1 MLPKRA
7 GFIPVRLGS
16 RILRTETASLAA
28 LAAVQML
35 WGDFGQDEGV
45 DRCPI
50 ISDQSM
56 MRLSSVYYHL
66 LPLLVLLA
74 AISLACIVAY
84 FIVQGMG
91 EFVPFRK
98 IISKSTQLFLVL
110 SIFPAMAYL
119 KINKEELGF
128 APRPV
133 FLKQLLQGFGLGFMT
148 LMPVFIAQYV
158 LKINVIDE
166 AHIWTFGLVARNMA
180 ISLLLAL
187 IISLI
192 EEPLFRGILLVG
204 LNKKLPVMAAILISS
219 TYYAALH
226 FLSSKTDIP
235 VQELNLF
242 SGFKL
247 LGEAVANLL
256 NPNILSAFFALL
268 LVGIFLGVLRTQ
280 IKSSLGLMYRLSY
293 LLGMANK
300 NEQADYLTRILT
312 RTIFIWS
319 AAMMA

>member
-1 MLPKRA
+1 
-7 GFIPVRLGS
+7 
-16 RILRTETASLAA
+16 
-28 LAAVQML
+28 
-35 WGDFGQDEGV
+35 
-45 DRCPI
+45 
-50 ISDQSM
+50 M
-56 MRLSSVYYHL
+56 MRYLFYTFV
-66 LPLLVLLA
+66 PLLVLLA
-74 AISLACIVAY
+74 AISLACIVSY
-84 FIVQGMG
+84 FIVQGIG

-133 FLKQLLQGFGLGFMT
+133 FLKQLLQGFGLGFIT
-148 LMPVFIAQYV
+148 LMPVFIILYV
-158 LKINVIDE
+158 LEINVIDE
-166 AHIWTFGLVARNMA
+166 THTWTFGLLARDII

-192 EEPLFRGILLVG
+192 EEPLFRGILLAG
-204 LNKKLPVMAAILISS
+204 LSKKLPVIAAILISS

-235 VQELNLF
+235 VQDINLF

-247 LGEAVANLL
+247 LGEAIGNLL

-268 LVGIFLGVLRTQ
+268 LVGVFLAVLRTRVNT
-280 IKSSLGLMYRLSY
+280 SLGLCIGCHTCWVWQIKMSKQLFNTNFYS
-293 LLGMANK
+293 
-300 NEQADYLTRILT
+300 DYLYLINFYDGVIGPLVTGWLMLAIAGYFVYQRFNKI
-312 RTIFIWS
+312 
-319 AAMMA
+319 